1 MKLTEHVNATE
12 NPLPHLRALACAT
25 LIAAVILASG
35 VGVGER
41 LVHRRIHALA
51 PLTFSL
57 KNQGVALQQTAF
69 ENPDL
74 LPLYGSSELVK
85 PIPDKAAAFFR
96 RYPTEFEVFPVGK
109 AGTTSLI
116 ILQKLAGVGSRLRG
130 RKVAISLSPGWF
142 LTAQVPAHYYEGN
155 FSKLQADEFAFC
167 ADLSWELKGA
177 VATRMLEF
185 PGTLARHP
193 LLTFALR
200 HLAGGSWSDHLLYGL
215 AWPFG
220 RAETAI
226 LRAQDEFE
234 TTFFIWAQ
242 GRLKDPHRLPHRLD
256 WETFLLHAAQKVNP
270 GRLGDEESGSDWKV
284 PETKG
289 DAAFLANLR
298 LAREWGDFELLLRS
312 LRESGA
318 EPLLISMPLNGPWLD
333 RTGVSRAAR
342 ALYLNRLHLV
352 ASHYHFPLKD
362 FAAHEG
368 DPRFLA
374 DHHDHL
380 SIEGWMYYNRA
391 LDDFFHDRIPHS
403 ASSSPAPAAR

>member
-1 MKLTEHVNATE
+1 MIAAVPT
-12 NPLPHLRALACAT
+12 LPHLRALACAAS
-25 LIAAVILASG
+25 AAAAILV
-35 VGVGER
+35 VGALAGER

-51 PLTFSL
+51 PLSFSL

-74 LPLYGSSELVK
+74 LPLYGSSELIK

-116 ILQKLAGVGSRLRG
+116 IVQKLAGVGAGVRG

-167 ADLSWELKGA
+167 ADLSWELKGD
-177 VATRMLEF
+177 VARRMLEF

-200 HLAGGSWSDHLLYGL
+200 HLAAGSRTDHLLYAL

-220 RAETAI
+220 RAETAV
-226 LRAQDEFE
+226 LRAQDQFE
-234 TTFFIWAQ
+234 TMVFIWEQ
-242 GRLKDPHRLPHRLD
+242 GRLKNPHRLPHRLD
-256 WETFLLHAAQKVNP
+256 WETFLLHAAWKVNP
-270 GRLGDEESGSDWKV
+270 GRLREQEKGGDWQLPES
-284 PETKG
+284 KG
-289 DAAFLANLR
+289 DAEFLANLQ

-318 EPLLISMPLNGPWLD
+318 QPLLLSMPLNGTWLEKN
-333 RTGVSRAAR
+333 GVSRAAR
-342 ALYLNRLHLV
+342 AQYLTRLRALAQRYGV
-352 ASHYHFPLKD
+352 PLED
-362 FAAHEG
+362 FEAHEQ
-368 DPRFLA
+368 DL
-374 DHHDHL
+374 
-380 SIEGWMYYNRA
+380 
-391 LDDFFHDRIPHS
+391 
-403 ASSSPAPAAR
+403 